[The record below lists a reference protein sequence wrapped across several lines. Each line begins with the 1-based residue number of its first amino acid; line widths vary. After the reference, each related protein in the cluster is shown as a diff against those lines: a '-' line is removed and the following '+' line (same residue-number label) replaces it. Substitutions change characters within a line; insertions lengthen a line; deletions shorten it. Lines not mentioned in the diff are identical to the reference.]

1 MACALPP
8 AHGCR
13 LPCLPQELFT
23 DDNFQFS
30 RAAKS
35 VREAVEGLPCVYPAL
50 DPPGAKHLP
59 EAERPAWRDAIFDCG
74 EACMLHHKHLWAK
87 TTADMVVKA
96 MVDRRQNF
104 SEEQQRTLQEISR
117 VGGDVLH
124 RLLSGGCQAFRRSPA
139 TMPNR

>member
-50 DPPGAKHLP
+50 EPPGAKHLP

-104 SEEQQRTLQEISR
+104 SEEQQRTLQEWNATVKGQFIMR
-117 VGGDVLH
+117 Q
-124 RLLSGGCQAFRRSPA
+124 QACRRRPTHSP
-139 TMPNR
+139 